1 MEHIQASSARVHA
14 VVVCFNPNRED
25 LSNLIAVLV
34 PQVEHVLLVDNGSDV
49 TACAWLKT
57 LCGPRTGLIL
67 NGANLGVAA
76 AQNIGIRRALAGG
89 ASHVALYDHDSLPA
103 PDMIGMLLAAEEKI
117 LREENHA
124 EHEAPVR
131 IAGLGPSC
139 VDIKTGNNL
148 PFMRLAGWRIL
159 RQMPAPDASH
169 VYADYLIS
177 SGILLPAK
185 ALEEIG
191 LMDESLF
198 IDYVDIEWGWRAR
211 AKGYTC
217 VGVSV
222 ARMAHRI
229 GESSVKVPFFNRYLN
244 IHSSRRHYFFYRN
257 AIWLYRRAYVP
268 LWWKVRDALRI
279 LIRMPFYLY
288 KAVDKAEE
296 LKCIGG
302 GVLAGL
308 NWTVKSSP
316 KAISPYVD

>member
-1 MEHIQASSARVHA
+1 MEPIRASSARVYA
-14 VVVCFNPNRED
+14 VVVCFNPSQED
-25 LSNLIAVLV
+25 LGSLVAALV
-34 PQVEHVLLVDNGSDV
+34 PQVEYVLLVDNGSND
-49 TACAWLKT
+49 TTHAWLKA
-57 LCGPRTGLIL
+57 LCGPRTGLIS

-76 AQNIGIRRALAGG
+76 AQNVGIRRALADG

-103 PDMIGMLLAAEEKI
+103 PDMIEVQLAVEEKI
-117 LREENHA
+117 LREDNHA
-124 EHEAPVR
+124 GQGMPVR

-139 VDIKTGNNL
+139 VDVKTGNQL
-148 PFMRLAGWRIL
+148 PFMRLAGCRIF
-159 RQMPAPDASH
+159 RQMPAPDVSH

-217 VGVSV
+217 VGIPL

-229 GESSVKVPFFNRYLN
+229 GESSVKVPFLNRYLN

-257 AIWLYRRAYVP
+257 AIWLYRRGYVP
-268 LWWKVRDALRI
+268 FCWKVRDALRI
-279 LIRMPFYLY
+279 LVRTPFYFY
-288 KAVDKAEE
+288 KAADKAEE
-296 LKCIGG
+296 LKCILGG
-302 GVLAGL
+302 IFSGL
-308 NWTVKSSP
+308 NLTVESRP
-316 KAISPYVD
+316 KAISPYAD